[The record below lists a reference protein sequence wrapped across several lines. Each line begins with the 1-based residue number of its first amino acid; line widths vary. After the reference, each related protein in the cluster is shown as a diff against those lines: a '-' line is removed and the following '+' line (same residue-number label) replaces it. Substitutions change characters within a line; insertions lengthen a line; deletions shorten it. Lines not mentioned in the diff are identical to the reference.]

1 MNTVRMNITIPEDV
15 YKIIKDVKNKS
26 GYIADAV
33 RIKRQ
38 FEEKE
43 RAKKALEAAYREAAA
58 EDYEVYKEWEP
69 TLRDGLE
76 E

>member
-1 MNTVRMNITIPEDV
+1 MNTVRMNITMPEDV

-43 RAKKALEAAYREAAA
+43 REKKALEAAYREAAE

-69 TLRDGLE
+69 TLKDGLE